1 MKNIKKILVT
11 LLGLTLLNSC
21 GYKIKNTSLKNNFN
35 ITDISSTGQTRINYD
50 IKNKLF
56 LSNNSQSQNL
66 LTLNLVTQKNKTI
79 KNKNENN
86 EISDY
91 QLTIQSDV
99 TLNFMNQ
106 IKNETFTVSETGS
119 YKVSKYRIN
128 TLNNEKKLI
137 VLMSENI
144 AKKILT
150 KINNFINDN

>member
-1 MKNIKKILVT
+1 MKNIQKIIVT

-66 LTLNLVTQKNKTI
+66 LTLNLVTQNKTI

-128 TLNNEKKLI
+128 TLNNEK
-137 VLMSENI
+137 N
-144 AKKILT
+144 
-150 KINNFINDN
+150 

>member
-21 GYKIKNTSLKNNFN
+21 GYKIKNTSLGNNFN
-35 ITDISSTGQTRINYD
+35 ITDISSAGQTRVNYN

-56 LSNNSQSQNL
+56 LSNNSESQNL
-66 LTLNLVTQKNKTI
+66 LTLNMVTKKNKTI

-99 TLNFMNQ
+99 TLSFMNK
-106 IKNETFTVSETGS
+106 IKKKTFTVSETGS